1 MTEKEREQIIK
12 FLKSNGWDENRCV
25 DTSIFRYELMD
36 DPDNEFL
43 GSKFSQFETAKRFL
57 SNFGGLHFEWQHP
70 NNNYEFEMTF
80 DGRVGTRVM
89 YLKWYIAY
97 FRCMLYP
104 VGEYLALPGELF
116 IDEQGYFYIAQ
127 DTFVRK
133 LGNDIFEILYDF
145 IFLNKK
151 RVYKKITDWEDA
163 GYSDEFMEQ
172 WNYDFD
178 ELDRMKND
186 NT

>member
-1 MTEKEREQIIK
+1 MTKTEREQIVK
-12 FLKSNGWDENRCV
+12 FLKSNGWDKNRCV
-25 DTSIFRYELMD
+25 DTSNFRYELID
-36 DPDNEFL
+36 GPNIEFL
-43 GSKFSQFETAKRFL
+43 GSKFSQFKTAKRFL

-70 NNNYEFEMTF
+70 NNNYKFEMTF
-80 DGRVGTRVM
+80 DGRVNIPVL
-89 YLKWYIAY
+89 YLKWYMAY

-104 VGEYLALPGELF
+104 VGEYPALPGELF

-133 LGNDIFEILYDF
+133 LGNDIFEILYNF

-151 RVYKKITDWEDA
+151 RIYKEIAYWEDA

-178 ELDRMKND
+178 ELDKMKQE
-186 NT
+186 